1 MPTIPET
8 WLEGP
13 VASLPDPVP
22 ANALLLISNEGLP
35 VTLLRTYHQIPRDSL
50 MWAQDPG
57 ARIEQGPKVSV
68 LERATAYPSG
78 WGTTHK
84 PADVSVIIPTMGDPW
99 RLEPLLSSLQP
110 VIATLR
116 EVLVVVNGA
125 PLEPVVKR
133 VQRVTSDPRV
143 RVLVSAPGL
152 SVARNVGMTQARGEY
167 CALLDD
173 DVLVGP
179 TWRSGIDRAVA
190 THPTAD
196 VFTGSVIA
204 TPAQSPAQF
213 WFEIVGGFRKG
224 FDELVVDGR
233 ELSRGQALVNAS
245 RIGTGAVMVLRNDSG
260 LAFSEQLGAGTAA
273 RGGEDLDVVVCAL
286 VRGRTVVF
294 APDMLVRHPAPVD
307 WPALRRQSFEYGR
320 GLTALAAHQIVT
332 GGVPLSQLLTQAP
345 SALRTVAGRSGY
357 ASDAKE
363 RFPASYRAREAAGL
377 LVGGLDYARSRW
389 RGRRS

>member
-1 MPTIPET
+1 
-8 WLEGP
+8 
-13 VASLPDPVP
+13 
-22 ANALLLISNEGLP
+22 
-35 VTLLRTYHQIPRDSL
+35 
-50 MWAQDPG
+50 
-57 ARIEQGPKVSV
+57 
-68 LERATAYPSG
+68 
-78 WGTTHK
+78 
-84 PADVSVIIPTMGDPW
+84 
-99 RLEPLLSSLQP
+99 
-110 VIATLR
+110 
-116 EVLVVVNGA
+116 
-125 PLEPVVKR
+125 
-133 VQRVTSDPRV
+133 
-143 RVLVSAPGL
+143 
-152 SVARNVGMTQARGEY
+152 
-167 CALLDD
+167 
-173 DVLVGP
+173 
-179 TWRSGIDRAVA
+179 
-190 THPTAD
+190 
-196 VFTGSVIA
+196 
-204 TPAQSPAQF
+204 
-213 WFEIVGGFRKG
+213 
-224 FDELVVDGR
+224 
-233 ELSRGQALVNAS
+233 
-245 RIGTGAVMVLRNDSG
+245 MVLRNDSG